1 MGVLVADQI
10 LDCLF
15 KLVVGVFVEVGDPD
29 VTGVV
34 DHAGIDGRGDDDTAG
49 NFGNLLVGVVAAHG
63 EAELGAG
70 LTADLSDGAVVSI
83 VGDVDIVDLDDQV
96 PGLDA
101 RFPRRGVGVNLG
113 DLNKAALVFG
123 GADADADQLTRVFLL
138 QGGIIGSGIV
148 GGVAVGQSGDVT
160 RRDVVVEVGFVDGA
174 VIILPD
180 IAVDFRKLVVH
191 RLLFRDVGDGG
202 GKHLPREDHGDREGH
217 CGDDEHEGKRRSK
230 RNFLIHR
237 KTPTPEK

>member
-1 MGVLVADQI
+1 MTTTR
-10 LDCLF
+10 
-15 KLVVGVFVEVGDPD
+15 P
-29 VTGVV
+29 
-34 DHAGIDGRGDDDTAG
+34 G

-138 QGGIIGSGIV
+138 R
-148 GGVAVGQSGDVT
+148 A
-160 RRDVVVEVGFVDGA
+160 E
-174 VIILPD
+174 
-180 IAVDFRKLVVH
+180 
-191 RLLFRDVGDGG
+191 
-202 GKHLPREDHGDREGH
+202 
-217 CGDDEHEGKRRSK
+217 
-230 RNFLIHR
+230 
-237 KTPTPEK
+237 